1 MSILAKAYFH
11 NEKAAF
17 LHLEKLLW
25 KGGVVCPHCGSV
37 DSAGRLEGVKGKAT
51 QTKSAKVRLGLW
63 KCYEAKCRKQ
73 FTVRVGTV
81 FEHCRIPLHKCL
93 QAVHLIASSKKG
105 ISSHQLH
112 RILEIQYK
120 SAWFLAHRIREA
132 MRDGKLSPMG
142 GSGKVVEAD
151 ESYIGRLQGQKK
163 NPRGGTAHKNVVLT
177 LVERGGSARSFHID
191 STSIADIAPILQAN
205 LRKESGLMTDEARHY
220 MEIGRDFASHD
231 AVNHSEDQYVRYWNE
246 VTDKKRP
253 DGKPVVETTVITTNT
268 VEGYYSIF
276 KRGMKGI
283 YQHCS
288 EKHLHRYLSEFDFR
302 YSNRIALGVD
312 DQDRAEKAIRG
323 ATGKR
328 LTYRAAD
335 SATAR

>member
-17 LHLEKLLW
+17 RHLEKLLW
-25 KGGVVCPHCGSV
+25 ADGIVCPKCGTV
-37 DSAGRLEGVKGKAT
+37 DRAGRLEGVKGKNG
-51 QTKSAKVRLGLW
+51 KDRLGLW
-63 KCYEAKCRKQ
+63 KCYECRKQ

-81 FEHCRIPLHKCL
+81 FESCHIPLHKCL

-112 RILEIQYK
+112 RTLEIQYK

-132 MRDGKLSPMG
+132 MRDGKLAPMG
-142 GSGKVVEAD
+142 GSGKPVEVD
-151 ESYIGRLQGQKK
+151 ETYIGRLAGQ
-163 NPRGGTAHKNVVLT
+163 PARRGDAASHKNTVLT

-191 STSIADIAPILQAN
+191 SATIANIAPILRQN
-205 LRKESGLMTDEARHY
+205 IRRESGLMTDEANVY
-220 MEIGRDFASHD
+220 KEVGREFESHG
-231 AVNHSEDQYVRYWNE
+231 AVNHKAKEYVRG
-246 VTDKKRP
+246 D
-253 DGKPVVETTVITTNT
+253 ITTNT

-288 EKHLHRYLSEFDFR
+288 EKHLHRYLAEFDFR

-312 DQDRAEKAIRG
+312 DQNRAEKAIAG
-323 ATGKR
+323 ASGKR
-328 LTYRAAD
+328 LYYRQP
-335 SATAR
+335 SN